1 MDIESRAR
9 RYAALGDPVR
19 LALVDDLMTSD
30 RSPGE
35 LSQRHRVPSNLL
47 AHHLDVLE
55 DAALIVR
62 VPSSGDARRR
72 YVHLRHEALAGLG
85 GTIPA
90 PDGPVL
96 FVCTHNS
103 ARSQLAAAVWSES
116 LGGPAS
122 SAGTHPAERV
132 HQGAIEAAARGGLDL
147 SGARPRSIDEIEFQP
162 SLVITVCDRAHEELS
177 PGATWW
183 HWSTPDPVEEATP
196 EAFDGALAALR
207 DRIQT
212 LGRTR

>member
-1 MDIESRAR
+1 MGIESRAR

-19 LALVDDLMTSD
+19 LALVDDLRTSD

-35 LSQRHRVPSNLL
+35 LSQRHGVPSNLL

-55 DAALIVR
+55 QAALIAR
-62 VPSSGDARRR
+62 LPSSGDARRR
-72 YVHLRHEALAGLG
+72 YVHLRHEAIAGLD
-85 GTIPA
+85 TAFPA

-116 LGGPAS
+116 RGTPAS
-122 SAGTHPAERV
+122 SAGTHPAETV
-132 HQGAIEAAARGGLDL
+132 HPGAVEAAARAGLDL
-147 SGARPRSIDEIEFQP
+147 SRARPQSIDAIEFRP

-177 PGATWW
+177 PGMTWW
-183 HWSTPDPVEEATP
+183 HWSTPDPVDEATP
-196 EAFDGALAALR
+196 EAFDGVLASLR
-207 DRIQT
+207 DRIET
-212 LGRTR
+212 LAR